1 MGGED
6 AMTDNM
12 FLFEPLWEPDED
24 FYDEIGEVIMCP
36 HCKNLADTE
45 ELIDGCLSEWNHRCG
60 RGKWKWK
67 RYDQQVIVRSV
78 GSVS

>member
-36 HCKNLADTE
+36 HCKNLVDTE
-45 ELIDGCLSEWNHRCG
+45 ELIDGCLCPTCFEDLS
-60 RGKWKWK
+60 
-67 RYDQQVIVRSV
+67 DQL
-78 GSVS
+78 GSC

>member
-45 ELIDGCLSEWNHRCG
+45 ELIDG
-60 RGKWKWK
+60 
-67 RYDQQVIVRSV
+67 V
-78 GSVS
+78 